1 MVKHLWGHLM
11 KRSAAV
17 AQLGERGTEDPE
29 VAGSI
34 PAGGTNLI
42 CHMTLENYYSARNS
56 AVKTMTL
63 GLIFLL
69 FLPIG
74 IPLSLI
80 IIPFLAGRSGAKE
93 LTKDWHTTFIITVG
107 GGCSLGL
114 VFILYMILSLSL
126 GPSLKIGITEPVI
139 LGIVVVLIW
148 GSFFIGVRN
157 SIGAKSEIQI
167 NEEEWEQEDKVKDE
181 LENMSEKSG
190 IAIPEEVKPKEIKK
204 EKVKKR
210 ELKPKKDVKDKLAD
224 LKSEFKKTKKRSAN
238 VGTLG
243 KKR

>member
-11 KRSAAV
+11 KLSAAV
-17 AQLGERGTEDPE
+17 AQLGERGTEDPK

-56 AVKTMTL
+56 AVKTMAL

-126 GPSLKIGITEPVI
+126 GPALKIGITEPVI

-148 GSFFIGVRN
+148 GSFYIGVRN
-157 SIGAKSEIQI
+157 SIGAKSETQI
-167 NEEEWEQEDKVKDE
+167 NEEEWEQEDRGNDE
-181 LENMSEKSG
+181 QEDTSEKNG
-190 IAIPEEVKPKEIKK
+190 IAIPKEVKPKEVEK
-204 EKVKKR
+204 EKVKKK

-238 VGTLG
+238 VGALE